1 MTNEEFD
8 GLLMAALHGPNAA
21 AIADRILVVAAPTLA
36 DVIAGNGSETRAAV
50 FELCVLAHLDR
61 IKSGQDLTMAMRVAS
76 AKVATS
82 NMVRARVRKA
92 IKNMPNADEHATA
105 IFLDLDGPTE

>member
-1 MTNEEFD
+1 V
-8 GLLMAALHGPNAA
+8 
-21 AIADRILVVAAPTLA
+21 DRILLVAAPTLA
-36 DVIAGNGSETRAAV
+36 AVIGENGSETRAAV

-61 IKSGQDLTMAMRVAS
+61 VKSGQDVTMSMRVAS
-76 AKVATS
+76 AKVATG
-82 NMVRARVRKA
+82 NMIRARVRKA